1 MSEKVLG
8 FYGKDA
14 IACIWRNMNTNNK
27 FVIMKTEGNTI
38 DKNDERKVNL
48 VPVRLA
54 SESVD
59 LKKLKEKIK
68 KEWKEHKEN
77 WSKDG
82 EWFECNNVE
91 TDAYNN
97 YSVGASITT
106 TYADGREKTIILKTK
121 KEADAYSKK
130 QKKKFWGCSVCDR
143 FESLLSWAEKE
154 AKKQAGEK

>member
-48 VPVRLA
+48 VSVRLA

-59 LKKLKEKIK
+59 LKALKEFC
-68 KEWKEHKEN
+68 KEN
-77 WSKDG
+77 YLPYNQDI
-82 EWFECNNVE
+82 CNLIE
-91 TDAYNN
+91 
-97 YSVGASITT
+97 
-106 TYADGREKTIILKTK
+106 
-121 KEADAYSKK
+121 
-130 QKKKFWGCSVCDR
+130 
-143 FESLLSWAEKE
+143 WAEKE
-154 AKKQAGEK
+154 AKKNE

>member
-8 FYGKDA
+8 FKEKDA

-59 LKKLKEKIK
+59 LKWL
-68 KEWKEHKEN
+68 EN
-77 WSKDG
+77 YCKMNGYPFHD
-82 EWFECNNVE
+82 EDVV
-91 TDAYNN
+91 
-97 YSVGASITT
+97 SVQ
-106 TYADGREKTIILKTK
+106 DLL
-121 KEADAYSKK
+121 EAVRL
-130 QKKKFWGCSVCDR
+130 Q
-143 FESLLSWAEKE
+143 AEKE
-154 AKKQAGEK
+154 AKKK